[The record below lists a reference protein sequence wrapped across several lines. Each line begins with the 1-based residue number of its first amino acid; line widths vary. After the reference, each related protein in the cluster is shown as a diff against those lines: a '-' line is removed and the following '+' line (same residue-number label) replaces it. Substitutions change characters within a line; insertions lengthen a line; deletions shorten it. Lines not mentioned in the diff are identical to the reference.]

1 MVHGLGDD
9 EVEFHRLK
17 ESGYTTNA
25 LCEHDAN
32 LTNLFN
38 YFFFFTFFKIITFL
52 KGEFL

>member
-9 EVEFHRLK
+9 EVEFHLLK

-25 LCEHDAN
+25 LWEHDAN
-32 LTNLFN
+32 LTNL
-38 YFFFFTFFKIITFL
+38 YFFKIITFL

>member
-38 YFFFFTFFKIITFL
+38 YFFFLLSL
-52 KGEFL
+52 K

>member
-32 LTNLFN
+32 LTNL
-38 YFFFFTFFKIITFL
+38 YFFKNNNIFL